1 MAADGDQ
8 RREQTAALDRVGQFF
23 GDMATVTQ
31 SVWERNLT
39 LWSTVSS
46 RVREEKK
53 YGADELAD
61 DAAQAMVT
69 AIDNLDDIW
78 TFWRRVPEREQ
89 VATSVPTAFLYFEA
103 QDAPKAGHAL
113 SDVVLIRVPPA
124 ELKDLPDPAKIDV
137 SGPAT
142 GLAKMRKSL
151 RATRQP
157 TGYRLESADV
167 RGLTPGVYGGVVY
180 VPGLH
185 PRLLATLRIVV
196 EREPG
201 A

>member
-1 MAADGDQ
+1 MAADRDQ
-8 RREQTAALDRVGQFF
+8 KREQTAALDRVGQFF

-53 YGADELAD
+53 YGSDELAD
-61 DAAQAMVT
+61 DAAKAMVT

-78 TFWRRVPEREQ
+78 TFWTRVPERLQ

-103 QDAPKAGHAL
+103 RDDVEAPYAL
-113 SDVVLIRVPPA
+113 SDSVLIRVPPG
-124 ELKDLPDPAKIDV
+124 ELKALPDRAEIDL
-137 SGPAT
+137 SGPQE
-142 GLAKMRKSL
+142 GLTNMRKSL
-151 RATRQP
+151 HVTRQP
-157 TGYRLESADV
+157 TGYLLEAADV
-167 RGLTPGVYGGVVY
+167 GRLTPGVYGGVVY

-196 EREPG
+196 EGE
-201 A
+201 AEE